1 VRLFCQKQRRPDDE
15 SDMKTAP
22 PRPQAQGGGSNR
34 TVETAWCSRTIIATR
49 CVKIKHD
56 RPRDPHKETC
66 NDMSAMW
73 SADELG
79 RAHL

>member
-22 PRPQAQGGGSNR
+22 PRPQAQGGGSPNR
-34 TVETAWCSRTIIATR
+34 GDGPELNRIIAPGAS
-49 CVKIKHD
+49 KIKGD
-56 RPRDPHKETC
+56 PPVPHKETC

-73 SADELG
+73 RADELG